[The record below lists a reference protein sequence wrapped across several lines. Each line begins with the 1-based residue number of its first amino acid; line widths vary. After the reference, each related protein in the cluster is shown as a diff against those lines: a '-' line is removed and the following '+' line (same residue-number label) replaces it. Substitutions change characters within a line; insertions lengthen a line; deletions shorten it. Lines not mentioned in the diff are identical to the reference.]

1 MFDRAANKI
10 SEFLIVYRL
19 YIRMRIRNV
28 VVEEQI
34 QWVLLYVQE
43 GLIDIEKKNVIENLE
58 NRNLSYA
65 TMREFL
71 SDLEEEFGRDNNEI
85 IKIAKLKIVE
95 QENKTT
101 EEFV

>member
-71 SDLEEEFGRDNNEI
+71 SDLEEEFGGDNNEI

>member
-1 MFDRAANKI
+1 
-10 SEFLIVYRL
+10 
-19 YIRMRIRNV
+19 
-28 VVEEQI
+28 
-34 QWVLLYVQE
+34 
-43 GLIDIEKKNVIENLE
+43 
-58 NRNLSYA
+58 
-65 TMREFL
+65 MREFL

>member
-34 QWVLLYVQE
+34 QQVLLYVQE

-71 SDLEEEFGRDNNEI
+71 SDLEEEFGGDNNEI

>member
-10 SEFLIVYRL
+10 SGFFIVYRL

-71 SDLEEEFGRDNNEI
+71 SDLEEEFGGDNNEI